1 MFGTPEIVCVR
12 PEEGKSHMRI
22 GVDLIDEDEDVEP
35 DLRKRKSLVCSPFIY
50 DPTTATCERACKDSL
65 SPSGRG

>member
-1 MFGTPEIVCVR
+1 MLVSDLR
-12 PEEGKSHMRI
+12 KRKSLMRI
-22 GVDLIDEDEDVEP
+22 GVDLTDEDEDVEP

-50 DPTTATCERACKDSL
+50 DPTTATCERAYKDSL